1 MGVLVRGM
9 EMPQGNCEW
18 IDKDCHLHRCKLLN
32 EYDDC
37 KMQEGLCW
45 YTTCEEQF
53 VNCPLVEVPEEFGDL
68 IDKEKL
74 YERTAEWESQAL
86 NQVQKLMH
94 RDDEEGKAEWR
105 RWSAILNERT
115 AFKHDVADAPVVIE
129 GDN

>member
-1 MGVLVRGM
+1 MGVLIRGM

-37 KMQEGLCW
+37 KMQDGLCW
-45 YTTCEEQF
+45 CTTCEEQF
-53 VNCPLVEVPEEFGDL
+53 ANCPLVEVTEKFGDL
-68 IDKEKL
+68 IDKSKL
-74 YERTAEWESQAL
+74 YEQVASWESQAL

-129 GDN
+129 GNL